1 MAGPLPVLVEG
12 GVRGNVR
19 GCRVG
24 SGPQSRRGGERMKGV
39 AWLGDAVRGE
49 KVPDA
54 RGVWKELSRVKG
66 ELRRVKGGDVEDE

>member
-1 MAGPLPVLVEG
+1 MAGGPLKGWRFMAGPLPVLVEG

-39 AWLGDAVRGE
+39 AWLRGMQ
-49 KVPDA
+49 
-54 RGVWKELSRVKG
+54 
-66 ELRRVKGGDVEDE
+66 